1 MLQYR
6 SMFTKEELE
15 LVKGLLNSDI
25 NIPIKWAGTASSL
38 KTKVEEE
45 LKTLEPLHEENTG
58 TQA

>member
-1 MLQYR
+1 
-6 SMFTKEELE
+6 MFTKEELE

-25 NIPIKWAGTASSL
+25 NLPIKWAGTASSL